1 MLGTKNMSNENEAA
15 DEVCASCGRPA
26 VDDIKLKKCAC
37 NLVKYCGV
45 ACQKNH
51 RLFVKLLGDQPEG
64 KYVIMRDPNRAVVR
78 IYGVPMETFE
88 ESDEEDDDD
97 DEEEGED
104 GGEE

>member
-1 MLGTKNMSNENEAA
+1 MKIGFVSRINPKNAYEHTVLATQTYRPL
-15 DEVCASCGRPA
+15 DFASQITLSEGSMWG
-26 VDDIKLKKCAC
+26 IF
-37 NLVKYCGV
+37 
-45 ACQKNH
+45 

-97 DEEEGED
+97 DEDEGED

>member
-1 MLGTKNMSNENEAA
+1 
-15 DEVCASCGRPA
+15 
-26 VDDIKLKKCAC
+26 
-37 NLVKYCGV
+37 
-45 ACQKNH
+45 
-51 RLFVKLLGDQPEG
+51 
-64 KYVIMRDPNRAVVR
+64 MRDPNRAVVR